1 MNYRHAYHAGNHAD
15 VLKHAVLARLL
26 EHMKKKDKPFRV
38 IDAHAGIGLY
48 DLAGIEA
55 GKTGEWEG
63 GIGKLAEP
71 FDAEVEALL
80 APYRAVLAALN
91 PQGGLRWYPGSPE
104 LALRLMRPQD
114 RLIANELH
122 PQDAIALE
130 REYLRD
136 QRCDVT
142 SMDAETCLKAKL
154 PPQERRG
161 LILVDPPY
169 EVKNEAEKTVRM
181 LEQGVRRFAQGVFV
195 VWYPLKADQ
204 TAETVLAGAK
214 EIGLPATLKVELRVR
229 EAFTGGG
236 LAGSG
241 LIILNA
247 PWKLDQELKQLVPAL
262 AARLGLGRWGQGAVS
277 WLNTP
282 I

>member
-15 VLKHAVLARLL
+15 VLKHAVLARLM

-48 DLAGIEA
+48 DLAGLEA

-80 APYRAVLAALN
+80 APYRAVIGALN
-91 PQGGLRWYPGSPE
+91 PDGGLRYYPGSPE
-104 LALRLMRPQD
+104 LALRLMRPND

-122 PQDAIALE
+122 PQDAVALE
-130 REYLRD
+130 RQYLHD
-136 QRCDVT
+136 PRCDVT
-142 SMDAETCLKAKL
+142 AMDAETCLKAKL
-154 PPQERRG
+154 PPPERRG
-161 LILVDPPY
+161 VILVDPPY
-169 EVKNEAEKTVRM
+169 ELKTEAEKTVRM

-195 VWYPLKADQ
+195 VWYPMKADQ
-204 TAETVLAGAK
+204 TAETVLTGAK
-214 EIGLPATLKVELRVR
+214 DIGLPGTLKVQMRVR
-229 EAFTGGG
+229 EAFKGGG

-247 PWKLDQELKQLVPAL
+247 PWKLDAELRQLVPAL
-262 AARLGLGRWGQGAVS
+262 AQRLGIGSWGQAEVS

-282 I
+282 T

>member
-15 VLKHAVLARLL
+15 VLKHAVLARLF

-38 IDAHAGIGLY
+38 VDAHAGIGLY
-48 DLAGIEA
+48 DLSGIEA

-63 GIGKLAEP
+63 GVAKLAEP
-71 FDAEVEALL
+71 FAPEVEALL
-80 APYRAVLAALN
+80 APYRAVIAALN
-91 PQGGLRWYPGSPE
+91 PQGGLRYYPGSPE
-104 LALRLMRPQD
+104 LSLRLMRAQD

-130 REYLRD
+130 REYLKD

-142 SMDAETCLKAKL
+142 AMDAETCLKAKL
-154 PPQERRG
+154 PPPERRG

-195 VWYPLKADQ
+195 VWYPLKADR
-204 TAETVLAGAK
+204 TAETVVAGAK
-214 EIGLPATLKVELRVR
+214 DIGLPSTLKVELRVR
-229 EAFTGGG
+229 EAFSGGG

-241 LIILNA
+241 LVILNT
-247 PWKLDQELKQLVPAL
+247 PWKLDQELRLLVPAL
-262 AARLGLGRWGQGAVS
+262 AQRLGLGRWGQGEVS
-277 WLNTP
+277 WLNHPT
-282 I
+282 

>member
-15 VLKHAVLARLL
+15 VLKHAVLARLI

-38 IDAHAGIGLY
+38 IDAHAGIGVY
-48 DLAGIEA
+48 DLSGTEA

-71 FDAEVEALL
+71 FAPEVEALL
-80 APYRAVLAALN
+80 APYRAVIAALN
-91 PQGGLRWYPGSPE
+91 PGGDLRHYPGSPE
-104 LALRLMRPQD
+104 LALRLMRTQD

-130 REYLRD
+130 RHYLHD

-154 PPQERRG
+154 PPPERRG
-161 LILVDPPY
+161 LILIDPPY
-169 EVKNEAEKTVRM
+169 ELKTETEKTLRM
-181 LEQGVRRFAQGVFV
+181 LAHGLRRFLQGVFV
-195 VWYPLKADQ
+195 VWYPLKADA
-204 TAETVLAGAK
+204 TAETVLAGIK
-214 EIGLPATLKVELRVR
+214 EIGLPGTLKVELRVR
-229 EAFTGGG
+229 EAFSAGG

-241 LIILNA
+241 LAILNA
-247 PWKLDQELKQLVPAL
+247 PWKLDEELRLLVPVL
-262 AARLGLGRWGQGAVS
+262 AQRLGIGAWGRSEIGWINSPA
-277 WLNTP
+277 
-282 I
+282 